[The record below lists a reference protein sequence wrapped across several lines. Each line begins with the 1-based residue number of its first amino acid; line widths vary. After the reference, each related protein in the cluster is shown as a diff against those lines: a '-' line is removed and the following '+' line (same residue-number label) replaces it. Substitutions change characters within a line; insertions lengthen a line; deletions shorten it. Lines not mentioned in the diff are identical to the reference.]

1 MKTSVLKDTMSV
13 KMIAQNEKD
22 RRLLTRMS
30 AKIEK
35 IDGAYIS
42 LAYMGHPRN
51 QRVEQIIIPIH
62 RINSNSIFA
71 GIAS

>member
-1 MKTSVLKDTMSV
+1 MKTSIQKDTMSV

-35 IDGAYIS
+35 IDGACMS
-42 LAYMGHPRN
+42 LGYMGHPRN

-62 RINSNSIFA
+62 SNSIYA